1 MSEINFTADELL
13 KAVRDSINQPMHNRE
28 IIYTHANIH
37 TAIAAGQ
44 QFERERIIN
53 LLIDLKAI
61 RRDAFGDLVA
71 FNISGDEVIYL
82 TGLEKE
88 K

>member
-1 MSEINFTADELL
+1 MVET
-13 KAVRDSINQPMHNRE
+13 V
-28 IIYTHANIH
+28 YTQGFR
-37 TAIAAGQ
+37 AGQ
-44 QFERERIIN
+44 ANERERIIE

-88 K
+88 ENGNL

>member
-1 MSEINFTADELL
+1 MDIEFEPVFMQRLEVS
-13 KAVRDSINQPMHNRE
+13 
-28 IIYTHANIH
+28 YNIGVK
-37 TAIAAGQ
+37 T
-44 QFERERIIN
+44 ERERIIN

-82 TGLEKE
+82 NGLEKE
-88 K
+88 ENGKRTHCYSSQDGR

>member
-1 MSEINFTADELL
+1 MDIKFDPVVMQRLEVS
-13 KAVRDSINQPMHNRE
+13 
-28 IIYTHANIH
+28 YNIGVK
-37 TAIAAGQ
+37 T
-44 QFERERIIN
+44 ERERIIN

-82 TGLEKE
+82 PGLEKE

>member
-1 MSEINFTADELL
+1 MVET
-13 KAVRDSINQPMHNRE
+13 P
-28 IIYTHANIH
+28 YTQGFR
-37 TAIAAGQ
+37 AGQ
-44 QFERERIIN
+44 ANERERIIE

-61 RRDAFGDLVA
+61 RRDAFGDIVA

-88 K
+88 ENGNL